1 MERELERRLYRL
13 QAELCHV
20 MADPTRLE
28 LLSELREG
36 PRSVK
41 ELTEATGQRQ
51 ATISQHLAVMRQR
64 GILRAERWGTQMHS
78 SVADP
83 RILEACHITRAV
95 LLQQLATQGEL
106 AAQRMPERKF

>member
-1 MERELERRLYRL
+1 MERELERRLYQL

-28 LLSELREG
+28 LLTELREG

-64 GILRAERWGTQMHS
+64 GILRTERRGTQVYY
-78 SVADP
+78 SVTDT

-95 LLQQLATQGEL
+95 LLQQLTAQGDL
-106 AAQRMPERKF
+106 AAQLTPEHQP

>member
-1 MERELERRLYRL
+1 MERDRERRLYQL

-20 MADPTRLE
+20 LADPTRLE
-28 LLSELREG
+28 LLALLSEG
-36 PRSVK
+36 PRPVK
-41 ELTEATGQRQ
+41 DLIEATGQRQ
-51 ATISQHLAVMRQR
+51 AKISQHLAVMRQR
-64 GILRAERWGTQMHS
+64 GILQVERNGTEMHY

-106 AAQRMPERKF
+106 AAHIAPERSH